1 MKKISI
7 VLIEDHVIVRSGLT
21 MFLNS
26 QPDMIVVG
34 EAADGKEGL
43 LRLHAVHPDVVIT
56 DLSMPKGLDGFT
68 TLQEIRLSF
77 PDVPVLVLTMY
88 DDEIYL
94 KEALR
99 LGAHGLVLKQT
110 DPYQLLTA
118 IRTLIEGKKYFDTTF
133 TEETILRFQH
143 EITKEESKS
152 LLTAREE
159 EVLRLTARG
168 YTNKEISNKL
178 FISVKTVENHK
189 TSLMKKL
196 HMTTRAELVQY
207 AIEKGLLPV
216 QKPL

>member
-1 MKKISI
+1 
-7 VLIEDHVIVRSGLT
+7 
-21 MFLNS
+21 
-26 QPDMIVVG
+26 
-34 EAADGKEGL
+34 
-43 LRLHAVHPDVVIT
+43 
-56 DLSMPKGLDGFT
+56 
-68 TLQEIRLSF
+68 LQEIRLSF

-159 EVLRLTARG
+159 EVLR
-168 YTNKEISNKL
+168 
-178 FISVKTVENHK
+178 
-189 TSLMKKL
+189 
-196 HMTTRAELVQY
+196 
-207 AIEKGLLPV
+207 
-216 QKPL
+216 